1 MFNYQQRNAAPIIA
15 TGSGVL
21 ISQDGYIVT
30 NNHVVQDALK
40 VEVTLNDK
48 RSYTAEIIGTDP
60 SSDLALLKIDAS
72 GLPYLTYG
80 NSDECKI
87 GEWVLAVGNPLNLTS
102 TVTAGIISAKARNIN
117 IIPDTDS
124 GNAIESFIQT
134 DAAVNAGNSG
144 GALVN
149 TKGELI
155 GINTAIAS
163 GTGYYAGYSFAVPV
177 NIVKKVIGDIKSY
190 GKVQRALLGVSINDI
205 NSDFA
210 SKEGLNTLKGAYVN
224 GMSSMGEAEKAGIKV
239 GDVITA
245 IDGKDINS
253 TSELL
258 ERVSQYSPEETV
270 FVTVNRGGKVM
281 DFDVKLSNPN
291 KSQTTQ
297 LSGTKDN
304 ITGCIFLDAKNE
316 DLIKYNSK
324 NGVIVVKV
332 NDGVFK
338 SAGIQTG
345 FLITKVDNVAIRSVS
360 QLLDILSSKRGGVLV
375 EGKYGN
381 GVKAYYGIG
390 L

>member
-1 MFNYQQRNAAPIIA
+1 M
-15 TGSGVL
+15 
-21 ISQDGYIVT
+21 
-30 NNHVVQDALK
+30 
-40 VEVTLNDK
+40 
-48 RSYTAEIIGTDP
+48 
-60 SSDLALLKIDAS
+60 
-72 GLPYLTYG
+72 
-80 NSDECKI
+80 
-87 GEWVLAVGNPLNLTS
+87 
-102 TVTAGIISAKARNIN
+102 
-117 IIPDTDS
+117 
-124 GNAIESFIQT
+124 
-134 DAAVNAGNSG
+134 
-144 GALVN
+144 
-149 TKGELI
+149 
-155 GINTAIAS
+155 
-163 GTGYYAGYSFAVPV
+163 
-177 NIVKKVIGDIKSY
+177 
-190 GKVQRALLGVSINDI
+190 LGVSINDI

-345 FLITKVDNVAIRSVS
+345 FLITKVDNVAIRS
-360 QLLDILSSKRGGVLV
+360 
-375 EGKYGN
+375 
-381 GVKAYYGIG
+381 
-390 L
+390 